1 MMTFSMF
8 FDKYFNACC
17 AGSISHDKQQE
28 YLCIY
33 KKHFTPII
41 DMELKDIKP
50 LDCREC
56 LKTTSK
62 YSSDRRRC
70 TYFLLKRIF
79 AEAVLNDYLDTN
91 PLDKIRPPK
100 RIRTFAK
107 AFSSDDIKKLFDCD
121 TRESRMFEFALWT
134 GLRRGE
140 LLALTWD
147 NVDIKHKVIYVRQT
161 LVKASDGDVI
171 CNTTKSR
178 RERIVPLADKAIEI
192 LSRIKEKDTQSGYV
206 FSKANSDNEH
216 ISLRNYNKLWISFFE
231 SRQREYPELKYLTPH
246 KLRHSYASF
255 LIQCGADLESV
266 RALLGH
272 SDLTTTQRYI
282 HNNFNQLV
290 SATNHLNFDS

>member
-91 PLDKIRPPK
+91 PLDK
-100 RIRTFAK
+100 
-107 AFSSDDIKKLFDCD
+107 SD
-121 TRESRMFEFALWT
+121 
-134 GLRRGE
+134 
-140 LLALTWD
+140 
-147 NVDIKHKVIYVRQT
+147 
-161 LVKASDGDVI
+161 
-171 CNTTKSR
+171 
-178 RERIVPLADKAIEI
+178 
-192 LSRIKEKDTQSGYV
+192 
-206 FSKANSDNEH
+206 
-216 ISLRNYNKLWISFFE
+216 
-231 SRQREYPELKYLTPH
+231 RQREY
-246 KLRHSYASF
+246 
-255 LIQCGADLESV
+255 V
-266 RALLGH
+266 RL
-272 SDLTTTQRYI
+272 QRLFQVMI
-282 HNNFNQLV
+282 
-290 SATNHLNFDS
+290 